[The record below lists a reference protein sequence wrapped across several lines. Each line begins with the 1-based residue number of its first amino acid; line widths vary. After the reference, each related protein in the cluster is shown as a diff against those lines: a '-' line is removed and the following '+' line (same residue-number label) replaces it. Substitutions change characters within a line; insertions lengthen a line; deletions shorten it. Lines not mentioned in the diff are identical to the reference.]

1 MRKLIKEVKVCY
13 PRHELDGKTIDLL
26 IENGIITS
34 IGAVIQPSENDTI
47 VHGDELILLPG
58 LVDMQCTIG
67 EPGIEHKEDL
77 ESASAA
83 AQAGGFK
90 TIVML
95 PTTDP
100 VIDSKSQLTGIKNQ
114 CKDLPTSIL
123 AYGALSK
130 SAKGV
135 ELSEMFDLKNSGA
148 VAFSDGKNPIS
159 DSNMMKRALEY
170 ARNFDG
176 IVCSLPLDE
185 RINPGG
191 MVHES
196 LNTLQLGLK
205 QNPAIAE
212 ELMLVRDLYLA
223 QYTHSKLHVST
234 ISTKNSV
241 SLIKQYKEKGV
252 KVTCGVALANLLYTD
267 GDLNGFDSNFKTM
280 PPLRGR
286 EDQEALIQGV
296 KSGIID
302 VIVTDH
308 TPENIENKDREFDH
322 ASFGMTMLE
331 TAMSMM
337 NESLTEL
344 KWSAIAQ
351 SMSLK
356 PRELLGIDL
365 PELKQGAAFDFTL
378 FDPKQSWTYSDEN
391 RKSKSTNTPCY
402 NQELIGRVIPI

>member
-1 MRKLIKEVKVCY
+1 MTCNAQLESQGV
-13 PRHELDGKTIDLL
+13 
-26 IENGIITS
+26 
-34 IGAVIQPSENDTI
+34 
-47 VHGDELILLPG
+47 
-58 LVDMQCTIG
+58 
-67 EPGIEHKEDL
+67 EHKEDL

-123 AYGALSK
+123 AYGAMSK

-252 KVTCGVALANLLYTD
+252 KVTCGCC
-267 GDLNGFDSNFKTM
+267 
-280 PPLRGR
+280 
-286 EDQEALIQGV
+286 
-296 KSGIID
+296 
-302 VIVTDH
+302 
-308 TPENIENKDREFDH
+308 
-322 ASFGMTMLE
+322 FG
-331 TAMSMM
+331 
-337 NESLTEL
+337 
-344 KWSAIAQ
+344 
-351 SMSLK
+351 
-356 PRELLGIDL
+356 
-365 PELKQGAAFDFTL
+365 
-378 FDPKQSWTYSDEN
+378 
-391 RKSKSTNTPCY
+391 
-402 NQELIGRVIPI
+402 